1 MSEYEEAKALKLIS
15 DFKTTRPFFK
25 VIMQEYYGQQLNLPV
40 EFATGNDYQPCDD
53 TIPLQISYGDGMN
66 SSPWHAGYKTWD
78 VEYKFEV
85 YNGVP
90 TPTFQAGWPAFVQD
104 NNLKVGD
111 VCMFVLLR
119 EMYIAFNVL
128 IFRVQILSEPKEYCM
143 VGGRTFLVRNR
154 GEFSEDSS
162 CPNQQVFIE
171 KSRLIERALFKSK
184 NHFFSVVIEPS
195 LLGSGRSLTIP
206 LYFAKDYLKNEG
218 IVILLTDRRYCSVQF
233 ELKNKNNSKMRAVFS
248 GGWKDFTKDNY
259 LQVNDVCIFEFLKG
273 SANVFKVTIH
283 RADEYAS
290 D

>member
-1 MSEYEEAKALKLIS
+1 
-15 DFKTTRPFFK
+15 
-25 VIMQEYYGQQLNLPV
+25 MQEYYGQQLNLPV

-90 TPTFQAGWPAFVQD
+90 TPTFQA
-104 NNLKVGD
+104 
-111 VCMFVLLR
+111 
-119 EMYIAFNVL
+119 
-128 IFRVQILSEPKEYCM
+128 EPKEYCM

-283 RADEYAS
+283 RAEEYAS